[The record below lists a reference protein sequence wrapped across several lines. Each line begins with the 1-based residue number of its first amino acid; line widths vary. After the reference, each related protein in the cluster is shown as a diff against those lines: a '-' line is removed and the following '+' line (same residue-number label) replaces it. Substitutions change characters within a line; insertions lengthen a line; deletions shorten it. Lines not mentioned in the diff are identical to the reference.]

1 MNSDFSYLG
10 DSEAVQAVPS
20 WTDFNKKVCDVISRF
35 CAVSYCPVIDQFRTQ
50 FDTVYTLLQRSL
62 AMAHELGQM
71 EAIIVLDQAIYAK
84 AAQIW

>member
-20 WTDFNKKVCDVISRF
+20 WTDFNKK
-35 CAVSYCPVIDQFRTQ
+35 FRTQ